1 MLTLYNPLDKFQSYS
16 IHHIL
21 LATRT
26 TQAAKDFT
34 DEGKNGPT
42 LAAINNTMNLGDAVP
57 YGDANT
63 AFLVIDTRRFAQ
75 FSIESMKY
83 DVLINGLDRGAGV
96 ANLATSM
103 EMTIQDS
110 IGISFINFLQWL
122 MNDQMQTNFDGMIFM
137 HRVLFVGHTSDGKT
151 ETVQSVTIP
160 LYLFNL
166 ELNLD
171 SSKGTYTVEFMPNMN
186 FDVVKHDRWLN
197 IYTASR
203 FFTGPGQNTLG
214 AMVENFE
221 LQLNTASQDY
231 YNKAQVVA
239 TGAAAVS
246 PSGSSNR
253 EKFGRVVKYQI
264 TIPQTWESFPFIGA
278 ATANATETVFAKTL
292 KARESSAQQK
302 VPPKAPNPVDSHLS
316 VEPGISITEVLD
328 IMFNQVKEIADLGAG
343 RKSTNSVIFYKH
355 MVGITSDDD
364 SVIVHVDV
372 VQFEVPNVT
381 PQTGVNTSTDA
392 FYTVL
397 SDGSRVPKDYMEFDY
412 IFTGKNK
419 DIMHFDM
426 KMQNLTWFL
435 ASNLNVGATSINGD
449 NQQTDGQ
456 VNTNTGKHSE
466 LTTTRPYDA
475 LLLPRN
481 TADELKNFANYTSLT
496 SVRKDKEAITT
507 NQDYTRNLSQY
518 YAMSPITCQL
528 TIRGNPLI
536 MAKFNQNSF
545 LEHMSSTPSPTGS
558 GATPSNKAQYRAHL
572 EEKILS
578 DNTHPDAAGNTV
590 QEIQRDGEVFR
601 VVNTLGTSNYAKSPV
616 FVKINIKGPK
626 VDPLTGKAIDNTYA
640 EDVLKNN
647 FYSVFKVTN
656 KIEGNTFTQDLELY
670 SHSIFGLDNKLSPPA
685 TRNPIKGIT

>member
-42 LAAINNTMNLGDAVP
+42 LAAINSTMNLGDAVP
-57 YGDANT
+57 YGDSNT
-63 AFLVIDTRRFAQ
+63 AFLVIDTRRFSQ
-75 FSIESMKY
+75 FSIESVKY

-103 EMTIQDS
+103 EMTVQDS

-137 HRVLFVGHTSDGKT
+137 HRVVFVGHTSAGKT

-171 SSKGTYTVEFMPNMN
+171 SSKGMYNIEFMPNMN

-221 LQLNTASQDY
+221 LQLNNASQDY
-231 YNKAQVVA
+231 YNKAQV
-239 TGAAAVS
+239 AVQ
-246 PSGSSNR
+246 SGGQTKD
-253 EKFGRVVKYQI
+253 KFGRVVKYQI
-264 TIPQTWESFPFIGA
+264 TIPKTWETFPFIGA

-292 KARESSAQQK
+292 KARESSATQK
-302 VPPKAPNPVDSHLS
+302 VPPKSPTPVDTHLS
-316 VEPGISITEVLD
+316 VEPGITITEVLD
-328 IMFNQVKEIADLGAG
+328 IMFNQVREIADLGAG
-343 RKSTNSVIFYKH
+343 RKTTNSVVFYKH

-364 SVIVHVDV
+364 SVVVHVDV

-381 PQTGVNTSTDA
+381 PQTGVNNSTDA

-397 SDGSRVPKDYMEFDY
+397 EDGSRVPKDYMEFDY

-449 NQQTDGQ
+449 NQQTDG
-456 VNTNTGKHSE
+456 VRDVSTEKHSE
-466 LTTTRPYDA
+466 QVKSRPYDA

-496 SVRKDKEAITT
+496 SVRKDKEAITSS
-507 NQDYTRNLSQY
+507 QDYTRNLSQY

-545 LEHMSSTPSPTGS
+545 LEHMTATPSTTNTS
-558 GATPSNKAQYRAHL
+558 TPSNKAQYRANL
-572 EEKILS
+572 EAKILS
-578 DNTHPDAAGNTV
+578 DNTHPDEAGNTI

-601 VVNTLGTSNYAKSPV
+601 VVNTLGTANYAKSPV
-616 FVKINIKGPK
+616 FVKVNIKGPR
-626 VDPLTGKAIDNTYA
+626 VDPLTGKQIDSTYA
-640 EDVLKNN
+640 EDVLTNN
-647 FYSVFKVTN
+647 FYTVFRVTN
-656 KIEGNTFTQDLELY
+656 KIEGNSFTQDLELY
-670 SHSIFGLDNKLSPPA
+670 SHSIFGMDNKLSPPA
-685 TRNPIKGIT
+685 TRNPIKGA

>member
-42 LAAINNTMNLGDAVP
+42 LAAINSTMNLGDAVP
-57 YGDANT
+57 YGDSNT
-63 AFLVIDTRRFAQ
+63 AFLVIDTRRFSQ
-75 FSIESMKY
+75 FSIESVKY

-103 EMTIQDS
+103 EMTVQDS

-137 HRVLFVGHTSDGKT
+137 HRVVFVGHTSAGKT

-171 SSKGTYTVEFMPNMN
+171 SSKGMYNIEFMPNMN

-214 AMVENFE
+214 AMVDNFE
-221 LQLNTASQDY
+221 LQLNNASQDY
-231 YNKAQVVA
+231 YNKAQV
-239 TGAAAVS
+239 AVQ
-246 PSGSSNR
+246 SGGQTKD
-253 EKFGRVVKYQI
+253 KFGRVVKYQI
-264 TIPQTWESFPFIGA
+264 TIPKTWETFPFIGA

-292 KARESSAQQK
+292 KARESSATQK
-302 VPPKAPNPVDSHLS
+302 VPPKSPTPVDTHLS
-316 VEPGISITEVLD
+316 VEPGITITEVLD
-328 IMFNQVKEIADLGAG
+328 IMFNQVREIADLGAG
-343 RKSTNSVIFYKH
+343 RKTTNSVVFYKH

-364 SVIVHVDV
+364 SVVVHVDV

-381 PQTGVNTSTDA
+381 PQTGVNNSTDA

-397 SDGSRVPKDYMEFDY
+397 EDGSRVPKDYMEFDY

-449 NQQTDGQ
+449 NQQTDG
-456 VNTNTGKHSE
+456 VRDVSTEKHSE
-466 LTTTRPYDA
+466 QVKARPYDA

-496 SVRKDKEAITT
+496 SVRKDKEAITSS
-507 NQDYTRNLSQY
+507 QDYTRNLSQY

-545 LEHMSSTPSPTGS
+545 LEHMTATPSTTNTS
-558 GATPSNKAQYRAHL
+558 TPSNKAQYRANL
-572 EEKILS
+572 EAKILS
-578 DNTHPDAAGNTV
+578 DNTHPDEAGNTI

-601 VVNTLGTSNYAKSPV
+601 VVNTLGTANYAKSPV
-616 FVKINIKGPK
+616 FVKVNIKGPR
-626 VDPLTGKAIDNTYA
+626 VDPLTGKQIDSTYA
-640 EDVLKNN
+640 EDVLTNN
-647 FYSVFKVTN
+647 FYTVFRVTN
-656 KIEGNTFTQDLELY
+656 KIEGNSFTQDLELY
-670 SHSIFGLDNKLSPPA
+670 SHSIFGMDNKLSPPA
-685 TRNPIKGIT
+685 TRNPIKGA

>member
-42 LAAINNTMNLGDAVP
+42 LAAINSTMNLGDAVP
-57 YGDANT
+57 YGDSNT
-63 AFLVIDTRRFAQ
+63 AFLVIDTRRFSQ
-75 FSIESMKY
+75 FSIESVKY
-83 DVLINGLDRGAGV
+83 DVLINGLDRGAGA

-103 EMTIQDS
+103 EMTVQDS

-137 HRVLFVGHTSDGKT
+137 HRVVFVGHTSAGKT

-171 SSKGTYTVEFMPNMN
+171 SSKGMYNIEFMPNMN

-214 AMVENFE
+214 AMVDNFE
-221 LQLNTASQDY
+221 LQLNNASQDY
-231 YNKAQVVA
+231 YNKAQV
-239 TGAAAVS
+239 AVQ
-246 PSGSSNR
+246 SGGQTKD
-253 EKFGRVVKYQI
+253 KFGRVVKYQI
-264 TIPQTWESFPFIGA
+264 TIPKTWETFPFIGA

-292 KARESSAQQK
+292 KARESSATQK
-302 VPPKAPNPVDSHLS
+302 VPPKSPTPVDTHLS
-316 VEPGISITEVLD
+316 VEPGITITEVLD
-328 IMFNQVKEIADLGAG
+328 IMFNQVREIADLGAG
-343 RKSTNSVIFYKH
+343 RKTTNSVVFYKH

-364 SVIVHVDV
+364 SVVVHVDV

-381 PQTGVNTSTDA
+381 PQTGVNNSTDA

-397 SDGSRVPKDYMEFDY
+397 EDGSRVPKDYMEFDY

-449 NQQTDGQ
+449 NQQTDG
-456 VNTNTGKHSE
+456 VRDVSTEKHSE
-466 LTTTRPYDA
+466 QVKSRPYDA

-496 SVRKDKEAITT
+496 SVRKDKEAITSS
-507 NQDYTRNLSQY
+507 QDYTRNLSQY

-545 LEHMSSTPSPTGS
+545 LEHMTATPATTNTS
-558 GATPSNKAQYRAHL
+558 TPSNKAQYRANL
-572 EEKILS
+572 EAKILS
-578 DNTHPDAAGNTV
+578 DNTHPDEAGNTI

-601 VVNTLGTSNYAKSPV
+601 VVNTLGTANYAKSPV
-616 FVKINIKGPK
+616 FVKVNIKGPR
-626 VDPLTGKAIDNTYA
+626 VDPLTGKQIDSTYA
-640 EDVLKNN
+640 EDVLTNN
-647 FYSVFKVTN
+647 FYTVFRVTN
-656 KIEGNTFTQDLELY
+656 KIEGNSFTQDLELY
-670 SHSIFGLDNKLSPPA
+670 SHSIFGMDNKLSPPA
-685 TRNPIKGIT
+685 TRNPIKGA

>member
-137 HRVLFVGHTSDGKT
+137 HRVLFVGHTSEGKT

-214 AMVENFE
+214 AMVDNFE

-264 TIPQTWESFPFIGA
+264 TIP
-278 ATANATETVFAKTL
+278 K
-292 KARESSAQQK
+292 
-302 VPPKAPNPVDSHLS
+302 
-316 VEPGISITEVLD
+316 
-328 IMFNQVKEIADLGAG
+328 
-343 RKSTNSVIFYKH
+343 
-355 MVGITSDDD
+355 
-364 SVIVHVDV
+364 
-372 VQFEVPNVT
+372 
-381 PQTGVNTSTDA
+381 
-392 FYTVL
+392 
-397 SDGSRVPKDYMEFDY
+397 
-412 IFTGKNK
+412 
-419 DIMHFDM
+419 
-426 KMQNLTWFL
+426 
-435 ASNLNVGATSINGD
+435 
-449 NQQTDGQ
+449 
-456 VNTNTGKHSE
+456 
-466 LTTTRPYDA
+466 
-475 LLLPRN
+475 
-481 TADELKNFANYTSLT
+481 
-496 SVRKDKEAITT
+496 
-507 NQDYTRNLSQY
+507 
-518 YAMSPITCQL
+518 
-528 TIRGNPLI
+528 
-536 MAKFNQNSF
+536 
-545 LEHMSSTPSPTGS
+545 
-558 GATPSNKAQYRAHL
+558 
-572 EEKILS
+572 
-578 DNTHPDAAGNTV
+578 
-590 QEIQRDGEVFR
+590 
-601 VVNTLGTSNYAKSPV
+601 
-616 FVKINIKGPK
+616 
-626 VDPLTGKAIDNTYA
+626 
-640 EDVLKNN
+640 
-647 FYSVFKVTN
+647 
-656 KIEGNTFTQDLELY
+656 
-670 SHSIFGLDNKLSPPA
+670 
-685 TRNPIKGIT
+685 